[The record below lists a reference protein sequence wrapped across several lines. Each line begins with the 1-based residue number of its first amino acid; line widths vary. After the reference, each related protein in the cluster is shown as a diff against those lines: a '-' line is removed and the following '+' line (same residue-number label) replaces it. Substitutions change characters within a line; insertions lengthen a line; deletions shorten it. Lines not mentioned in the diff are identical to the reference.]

1 MRLSSNFTLKMK
13 NYKVVLGLLVL
24 GMPGIGFAQDVDQTE
39 LEKLDEVVITDS
51 RFALK
56 RENSGKTVIKI
67 SKEEIERNQGRSVAQ
82 LINAQSGFEIGG
94 SRNVQGQNL
103 GVSVRGGANRQVL
116 VLIDGVQVS
125 DASQFG
131 GNYDFRLLNLNQIE
145 SIEII
150 KGAASTLYGSG
161 AATAV
166 INITTKKPTKKN
178 IQAVLTS
185 VIGTNQSESDQDY
198 DIADFNNSVALSG
211 TLNKFTY
218 RANFD
223 QQFSEGISAAIAE
236 NAADDPYLKIS
247 ADINL
252 GYAFSDAFS
261 TNVYGNITDIESD
274 FDGGAFFDAENVFNS
289 KQSRIGLASK
299 FKYENGSINLN
310 LAYSEYESTFESATF
325 LTELVSNNSVID
337 LYNKYIFNDKFH
349 TIIGVNASENKAEF
363 ADFETFTTVDPYANV
378 VYVSDFG
385 LNINAGGRLTNNSEF
400 GTQFTYNVNPSFTI
414 KPSDTKYA
422 KFFASYSTSFIT
434 PSLSQLFG
442 FFSANPD
449 LEPEENTTIEGGI
462 EFKLSSNLRLSG
474 LFFTRDEES
483 TILFG
488 NTILTNAEED
498 VTARGVEIELTANPI
513 EKLQITANYTFTEF
527 DEQQAFRIPKHKA
540 NLNLG
545 YDFSDKTFASLAYQF
560 TYDRLVQDFSTF
572 PDTSLLTLDSF
583 SIFNLYA
590 SHTALENT
598 VKFFAGVDNV
608 LNEDFQDVLG
618 FTSLGRNVRL
628 GLQLTF

>member
-67 SKEEIERNQGRSVAQ
+67 SKEDIERNQGRSVAQ
-82 LINAQSGFEIGG
+82 LINAQSGIEING
-94 SRNVQGQNL
+94 SRSNAGQNL
-103 GVSVRGGANRQVL
+103 GVSVRGGRNRQVL
-116 VLIDGVQVS
+116 VLIDGVQANDVS
-125 DASQFG
+125 QLSG
-131 GNYDFRLLNLNQIE
+131 EYDFRLLNLNQIE

-166 INITTKKPTKKN
+166 INITTKKADNKSF
-178 IQAVLTS
+178 QAVLTS
-185 VIGTNQSESDQDY
+185 VIGTNQSEDEQSY
-198 DIADFNNSVALSG
+198 DIADFNNSVGLSG

-218 RANFD
+218 RASFD
-223 QQFSEGISAAIAE
+223 QQFTDGLSAAIAE
-236 NAADDPYLKIS
+236 NAGNDSFSKIS
-247 ADINL
+247 ADLNI
-252 GYAFSDAFS
+252 GYKFSESFS
-261 TNVYGNITDIESD
+261 LNIYGNVTDIESG
-274 FDGGAFFDAENVFNS
+274 FDGGAFFDADNFFNS
-289 KQSRIGLASK
+289 KQSRVGLASK
-299 FKYENGSINLN
+299 FKYTNGSINLN
-310 LAYSEYESTFESATF
+310 LAYSEFEREFISSFPSTPFSE
-325 LTELVSNNSVID
+325 NKVID
-337 LYNKYIFNDKFH
+337 LYNKYKFNTKFH
-349 TIIGVNASENKAEF
+349 TIIGINASENDAEF
-363 ADFETFTTVDPYANV
+363 TEFETFTNVDPYANV

-385 LNINAGGRLTNNSEF
+385 LNINAGGRLNNHSEY
-400 GTQFTYNVNPSFTI
+400 GTQFTYNLNPSYVLKQNDERYT
-414 KPSDTKYA
+414 

-434 PSLSQLFG
+434 PSLPQLFG
-442 FFSANPD
+442 FFGPNPD
-449 LEPEENTTIEGGI
+449 LDPEENLTIEGGV
-462 EFKLSSNLRLSG
+462 EFKLNSKYRISG
-474 LFFTRDEES
+474 LFFTRDEE
-483 TILFG
+483 
-488 NTILTNAEED
+488 NTVQFVNGGYINAEED
-498 VTARGVEIELTANPI
+498 LTVRGVEIELTANPI
-513 EKLQITANYTFTEF
+513 EKLQITANYAFTEF
-527 DEQQAFRIPKHKA
+527 EDGVALRIPKHKA

-560 TYDRLVQDFSTF
+560 TYDRPVNDFSTF
-572 PDTSLLTLDSF
+572 PATPAVLDSF